1 MQRKYKFLYRL
12 IKKIPFKT
20 KTIVKLRHLLGFYNK
35 GNTLIILHKD
45 GTKLVNPLKLFDF
58 LDVRA
63 SGICSGNK
71 VILSEHQKKG
81 TCLEFNFWNGSNNI
95 IEIGT
100 DNLIVMKAHIQGHN
114 GRATIGNN
122 VYICDSVL
130 YMYCSGKT
138 TFRIGDNNLFS
149 EKITFWAGEGHSVID
164 PTTKQVTNTGGD
176 ISIGN
181 NNWICMNV
189 CFLKRAKLGD
199 GCVVGYGAV
208 VCNDLSQENNCVL
221 AGNPARVVKRDI
233 LWAEKE
239 PWNYDGK
246 LYR

>member
-12 IKKIPFKT
+12 IKKVPFKT

-35 GNTLIILHKD
+35 GNKLIIICENGEKIE
-45 GTKLVNPLKLFDF
+45 NPLKIFDF
-58 LDVRA
+58 LHIKA
-63 SGICSGNK
+63 SGKCSGNK
-71 VILSEHQKKG
+71 LIMHEKQNKG
-81 TCLEFNFWNGSNNI
+81 SSMEFNFWNGDNNVV
-95 IEIGT
+95 EIGAN
-100 DNLIVMKAHIQGHN
+100 NLIIMKAHIQGNN
-114 GRATIGNN
+114 GVANIGNN
-122 VYICDSVL
+122 VYIYDSVL

-149 EKITFWAGEGHSVID
+149 EKITFWAGEGHSVIN
-164 PTTKQVTNTGGD
+164 PTTKQVTNLGGN
-176 ISIGN
+176 ITIGN

-233 LWAEKE
+233 LWTEKE

-246 LYR
+246 